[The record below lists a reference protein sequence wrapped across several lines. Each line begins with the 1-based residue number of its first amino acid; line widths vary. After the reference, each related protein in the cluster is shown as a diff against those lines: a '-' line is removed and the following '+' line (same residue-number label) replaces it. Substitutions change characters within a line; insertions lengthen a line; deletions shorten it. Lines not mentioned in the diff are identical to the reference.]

1 MCVYVY
7 VYVYVYGYVYVYVCL
22 KEYAYYTEDFEKQEA
37 VSKEYYDGNS
47 AIGMVE

>member
-1 MCVYVY
+1 MGIVLRHGPQC
-7 VYVYVYGYVYVYVCL
+7 CL

-37 VSKEYYDGNS
+37 VLKDYYDGNS